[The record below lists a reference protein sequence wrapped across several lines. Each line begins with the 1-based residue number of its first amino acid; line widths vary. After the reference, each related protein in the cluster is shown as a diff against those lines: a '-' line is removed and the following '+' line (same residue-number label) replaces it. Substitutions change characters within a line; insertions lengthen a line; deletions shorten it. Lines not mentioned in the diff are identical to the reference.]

1 MKNLFAIAIAAL
13 FAVSGTAYA
22 ASHAGGKMDDKKD
35 AMAKD
40 GNMKKDGMAKQGKKK
55 HGKKKV
61 KAEMK
66 KEAAPK

>member
-1 MKNLFAIAIAAL
+1 MKHLFAIVIAAL

-22 ASHAGGKMDDKKD
+22 ASHAGGKMDDKKG

-40 GNMKKDGMAKQGKKK
+40 GDMKKDSMAKHGKKK
-55 HGKKKV
+55 HGKKKA
-61 KAEMK
+61 KAAMK